1 MTDKT
6 MKTWTIRTE
15 GDRMEVAL
23 ADAPTPEPGPNQ
35 VLVRVRAASLNRG
48 EFIAGHGLHKP
59 GAPPKPVG
67 MEVSGEV
74 AKAGAAATAFKAGDK
89 VMGRC
94 AGAFSAYAVIDG
106 REVIRMPPHLS
117 WEEAAA
123 APLAFMTAHDMV
135 IGQGKLKKDEWMLVT
150 GISAGVGVA
159 ALQMAKAIGAHV
171 IGTSGSTDKLAKLQ
185 GQGLS
190 LSLHTRQADFHDAVM
205 HATQGQGVH
214 LAVNTVGGSVFA
226 EDIRCLAF
234 EGRLAMVGY
243 VDGELNTP
251 LDLHALH
258 AKRLRL
264 FGVSN
269 KLRNASQKAAS
280 IPAFMKDIWP
290 ALNRGEIRPFIDQVF
305 PFSQLT
311 QAKDSMQANNH
322 VGKVVLSMP

>member
-1 MTDKT
+1 MQAYTIKT
-6 MKTWTIRTE
+6 VQDQSVVELVERDE
-15 GDRMEVAL
+15 PAL
-23 ADAPTPEPGPNQ
+23 GPTQ
-35 VLVRVRAASLNRG
+35 MRIQMHAASLNRG
-48 EFIAGHGLHKP
+48 EFIVGHGLHGKSEVP
-59 GAPPKPVG
+59 QPVG
-67 MEVSGEV
+67 LEGAGRVLEIGAEVKHFAVGQR
-74 AKAGAAATAFKAGDK
+74 

-94 AGAFSAYAVIDG
+94 PGAFAVRTVMDE
-106 REVIRMPPHLS
+106 REAMPIPEILD
-117 WEEAAA
+117 WNEAAA
-123 APLAFMTAHDMV
+123 VPLTYLTAYDAVHEQ
-135 IGQGKLKKDEWMLVT
+135 GQLKQGEWLLINGVT
-150 GISAGVGVA
+150 SGVGVA

-185 GQGLS
+185 GHGLS

-322 VGKVVLSMP
+322 VGKVVLSLL

>member
-1 MTDKT
+1 MQAYTIKT
-6 MKTWTIRTE
+6 LQ
-15 GDRMEVAL
+15 DRAVVELVDRAEPAL
-23 ADAPTPEPGPNQ
+23 GPTQ
-35 VLVRVRAASLNRG
+35 MRIQMHAASLNRG
-48 EFIAGHGLHKP
+48 EFIVGHGLHGKSEVP
-59 GAPPKPVG
+59 QPVG
-67 MEVSGEV
+67 LEG
-74 AKAGAAATAFKAGDK
+74 AGLVLEIGADVTHFAVGQR

-94 AGAFSAYAVIDG
+94 PGAFAVRTIMEE
-106 REVIRMPPHLS
+106 REAMPIPDTLD
-117 WEEAAA
+117 WNEAAA
-123 APLAFMTAHDMV
+123 VPLTYLTAYDAIHEQ
-135 IGQGKLKKDEWMLVT
+135 GQLKKGEWLLINGVT
-150 GISAGVGVA
+150 SGVGVA

-205 HATQGQGVH
+205 QATQGNGVD
-214 LAVNTVGGSVFA
+214 LVVNTVGGSVFA
-226 EDIRCLAF
+226 EDIRCLGF

-243 VDGELNTP
+243 VDGSLTTP

-258 AKRLRL
+258 AKRLCL

-269 KLRNASQKAAS
+269 KLRSAAQKAAS

-290 ALNRGEIRPFIDQVF
+290 AMNRGEIRPFIDQVF
-305 PFSQLT
+305 PFSQLA

>member
-1 MTDKT
+1 MDEREA
-6 MKTWTIRTE
+6 MPI
-15 GDRMEVAL
+15 
-23 ADAPTPEPGPNQ
+23 PEILDWN
-35 VLVRVRAASLNRG
+35 
-48 EFIAGHGLHKP
+48 
-59 GAPPKPVG
+59 
-67 MEVSGEV
+67 
-74 AKAGAAATAFKAGDK
+74 
-89 VMGRC
+89 
-94 AGAFSAYAVIDG
+94 
-106 REVIRMPPHLS
+106 
-117 WEEAAA
+117 EAAA
-123 APLAFMTAHDMV
+123 VPLTYLTAYDAVHEQ
-135 IGQGKLKKDEWMLVT
+135 GQLKQGEWLLINGVT
-150 GISAGVGVA
+150 SGVGVA

-190 LSLHTRQADFHDAVM
+190 LPLHTRQADFHDAVM

-269 KLRNASQKAAS
+269 KLRSAAQKAAS

-305 PFSQLT
+305 PFSQLA

-322 VGKVVLSMP
+322 VGKVVLSIP

>member
-1 MTDKT
+1 MQAYTIKT
-6 MKTWTIRTE
+6 VQDQSVVELVERDE
-15 GDRMEVAL
+15 PAL
-23 ADAPTPEPGPNQ
+23 GPTQ
-35 VLVRVRAASLNRG
+35 MRIQMHAASLNRG
-48 EFIAGHGLHKP
+48 EFIVGHGLHGKSEVP
-59 GAPPKPVG
+59 QPVG
-67 MEVSGEV
+67 LEGAGRVLEIGAEVKHFAVGQR
-74 AKAGAAATAFKAGDK
+74 

-94 AGAFSAYAVIDG
+94 PGAFAVRTVMDE
-106 REVIRMPPHLS
+106 REAMPIPEILD
-117 WEEAAA
+117 WNEAAA
-123 APLAFMTAHDMV
+123 VPLTYLTAYDAVHEQ
-135 IGQGKLKKDEWMLVT
+135 GQLKQGEWLLINGVT
-150 GISAGVGVA
+150 SGVGVA

-243 VDGELNTP
+243 VDGELSTP

>member
-1 MTDKT
+1 VVELVERD
-6 MKTWTIRTE
+6 E
-15 GDRMEVAL
+15 PAL
-23 ADAPTPEPGPNQ
+23 GPTQ
-35 VLVRVRAASLNRG
+35 MRIQMHAASLNRG
-48 EFIAGHGLHKP
+48 EFIVGHGLHGKSEVP
-59 GAPPKPVG
+59 QPVG
-67 MEVSGEV
+67 LEGAGRVLEIG
-74 AKAGAAATAFKAGDK
+74 AKVKQFAVGQR

-94 AGAFSAYAVIDG
+94 PGAFAVRTVMDE
-106 REVIRMPPHLS
+106 REAMPIPDSLD
-117 WEEAAA
+117 WNEAAA
-123 APLAFMTAHDMV
+123 VPLTYLTAYDAIHE
-135 IGQGKLKKDEWMLVT
+135 QGRLKKGEWLLINGVT
-150 GISAGVGVA
+150 SGVGVA
-159 ALQMAKAIGAHV
+159 ALQMGKAIGAHV

-243 VDGELNTP
+243 VDGSLNTT

-258 AKRLRL
+258 AKRLCL

-269 KLRNASQKAAS
+269 KLRSAAQKAAS

-290 ALNRGEIRPFIDQVF
+290 AMNRGEIRPFIDQVF
-305 PFSQLT
+305 PFSQLA

>member
-1 MTDKT
+1 MQAYTIKT
-6 MKTWTIRTE
+6 VQDQSVVELVERDE
-15 GDRMEVAL
+15 PAL
-23 ADAPTPEPGPNQ
+23 GPTQ
-35 VLVRVRAASLNRG
+35 MRIQMHAASLNRG
-48 EFIAGHGLHKP
+48 EFIVGHGLHGKSEVP
-59 GAPPKPVG
+59 QPVG
-67 MEVSGEV
+67 LEGAGRVLEIGAEVKHFAVGQR
-74 AKAGAAATAFKAGDK
+74 

-94 AGAFSAYAVIDG
+94 PGAFAVRTVMDE
-106 REVIRMPPHLS
+106 REAMPIPEILD
-117 WEEAAA
+117 WNEAAA
-123 APLAFMTAHDMV
+123 VPLTYLTAYDAVHEQ
-135 IGQGKLKKDEWMLVT
+135 GQLKQGEWLLINGVT
-150 GISAGVGVA
+150 SGVGVA

>member
-1 MTDKT
+1 MQAYTIKT
-6 MKTWTIRTE
+6 VQDQSVVELVERDE
-15 GDRMEVAL
+15 PAL
-23 ADAPTPEPGPNQ
+23 GPTQ
-35 VLVRVRAASLNRG
+35 MRIQMHAASLNRG
-48 EFIAGHGLHKP
+48 EFIVGHGLHGKSEVP
-59 GAPPKPVG
+59 QPVG
-67 MEVSGEV
+67 LEGAGRVLEIGAEVKHFAVGQR
-74 AKAGAAATAFKAGDK
+74 

-94 AGAFSAYAVIDG
+94 PGAFAVRTVMDE
-106 REVIRMPPHLS
+106 REAMPIPEILD
-117 WEEAAA
+117 WNEAAA
-123 APLAFMTAHDMV
+123 VPLTYLTAYDAVHEQ
-135 IGQGKLKKDEWMLVT
+135 GQLKQGEWLLINGVT
-150 GISAGVGVA
+150 SGVGVA

-322 VGKVVLSMP
+322 VGKVVLSLL

>member
-1 MTDKT
+1 MQAYTIKT
-6 MKTWTIRTE
+6 VQNQSVVELVERDE
-15 GDRMEVAL
+15 PAL
-23 ADAPTPEPGPNQ
+23 GPTQ
-35 VLVRVRAASLNRG
+35 MRIQMHAASLNRG
-48 EFIAGHGLHKP
+48 EFIVGHGLHGKSEVP
-59 GAPPKPVG
+59 QPVG
-67 MEVSGEV
+67 LEGAGRVLEIGAEVKQFAVGQR
-74 AKAGAAATAFKAGDK
+74 

-94 AGAFSAYAVIDG
+94 PGAFAVRTVMDE
-106 REVIRMPPHLS
+106 REAMPIPDSLD
-117 WEEAAA
+117 WNEAAA
-123 APLAFMTAHDMV
+123 VPLTYLTAYDAVHEQ
-135 IGQGKLKKDEWMLVT
+135 GQLKHGEWLLINGVT
-150 GISAGVGVA
+150 SGVGVA
-159 ALQMAKAIGAHV
+159 ALQMAKAIGVHV

-190 LSLHTRQADFHDAVM
+190 LPLHTRQADFHDTVM

-269 KLRNASQKAAS
+269 KLRSAAQKAAS

-305 PFSQLT
+305 PFSQLA

>member
-1 MTDKT
+1 MQAYTIKT
-6 MKTWTIRTE
+6 VQDQSVVELVERDE
-15 GDRMEVAL
+15 PAL
-23 ADAPTPEPGPNQ
+23 GPTQ
-35 VLVRVRAASLNRG
+35 MRIQMHAASLNRG
-48 EFIAGHGLHKP
+48 EFIVGHGLHGKSEVP
-59 GAPPKPVG
+59 QPVG
-67 MEVSGEV
+67 LEGAGRVLEIGAEVKHFAVGQR
-74 AKAGAAATAFKAGDK
+74 

-94 AGAFSAYAVIDG
+94 PGAFAVRTVMDE
-106 REVIRMPPHLS
+106 REAMPIPEILD
-117 WEEAAA
+117 WNEAAA
-123 APLAFMTAHDMV
+123 VPLTYLTAYDAVHEQ
-135 IGQGKLKKDEWMLVT
+135 GQLKKGEWLLINGVT
-150 GISAGVGVA
+150 SGVGVA
-159 ALQMAKAIGAHV
+159 ALQMAKAIGAQV

-190 LSLHTRQADFHDAVM
+190 LSLHTRRADFHDAVM

-214 LAVNTVGGSVFA
+214 LVVNTVGGSVFA

-243 VDGELNTP
+243 VDGELSTP

-269 KLRNASQKAAS
+269 KLRSAAQKAAS
-280 IPAFMKDIWP
+280 IPAFMRDIWP

-305 PFSQLT
+305 PFSQLA

-322 VGKVVLSMP
+322 VGKVVLSIP

>member
-1 MTDKT
+1 MQAYTIKT
-6 MKTWTIRTE
+6 VQNQSVVELVERDE
-15 GDRMEVAL
+15 PAL
-23 ADAPTPEPGPNQ
+23 GPTQ
-35 VLVRVRAASLNRG
+35 MRIQMHAASLNRG
-48 EFIAGHGLHKP
+48 EFIVGHGLHGKSEVP
-59 GAPPKPVG
+59 QPVG
-67 MEVSGEV
+67 LEGAGRVLEIG
-74 AKAGAAATAFKAGDK
+74 AKVKQFAVGQR

-94 AGAFSAYAVIDG
+94 PGAFAVRTVMDE
-106 REVIRMPPHLS
+106 REAMPIPDSLD
-117 WEEAAA
+117 WNEAAA
-123 APLAFMTAHDMV
+123 VPLTYLTAYDAIHE
-135 IGQGKLKKDEWMLVT
+135 QGRLKKSEWLLINGVT
-150 GISAGVGVA
+150 SGVGVA
-159 ALQMAKAIGAHV
+159 ALQMGKAIGAHV

-243 VDGELNTP
+243 VDGSLNTP

-258 AKRLRL
+258 AKRLCL

-269 KLRNASQKAAS
+269 KLRSAAQKAAS

-290 ALNRGEIRPFIDQVF
+290 AMNRGEIRPFIDQVF
-305 PFSQLT
+305 PFSQLA

>member
-1 MTDKT
+1 MQAYTIKT
-6 MKTWTIRTE
+6 VQNQSVVELVERDE
-15 GDRMEVAL
+15 PAL
-23 ADAPTPEPGPNQ
+23 GPTQ
-35 VLVRVRAASLNRG
+35 MRIQMHAASLNRG
-48 EFIAGHGLHKP
+48 EFIVGHGLHGKSEVP
-59 GAPPKPVG
+59 QPVG
-67 MEVSGEV
+67 LEGAGRVLEIG
-74 AKAGAAATAFKAGDK
+74 AKVKQFAVGQR

-94 AGAFSAYAVIDG
+94 PGAFAVRTVMDE
-106 REVIRMPPHLS
+106 REAMPIPDSLD
-117 WEEAAA
+117 WNEAAA
-123 APLAFMTAHDMV
+123 VPLTYLTAYDAIHE
-135 IGQGKLKKDEWMLVT
+135 QGRLKKGEWLLINGVT
-150 GISAGVGVA
+150 SGVGVA
-159 ALQMAKAIGAHV
+159 ALQMGKAIGAHV

-269 KLRNASQKAAS
+269 KLRSAAQKAAS

-305 PFSQLT
+305 PFSQLA
-311 QAKDSMQANNH
+311 QAKDSMKANNH

>member
-1 MTDKT
+1 MQAYTIKT
-6 MKTWTIRTE
+6 VQDQSVVELVERDE
-15 GDRMEVAL
+15 PAL
-23 ADAPTPEPGPNQ
+23 GPTQ
-35 VLVRVRAASLNRG
+35 MRIQMHAASLNRG
-48 EFIAGHGLHKP
+48 EFIVGHGLHGKSEVP
-59 GAPPKPVG
+59 QPVG
-67 MEVSGEV
+67 LEGAGRVLEIGAEVKHFAVGQR
-74 AKAGAAATAFKAGDK
+74 

-94 AGAFSAYAVIDG
+94 PGAFAVRTVMDE
-106 REVIRMPPHLS
+106 REAMPIPEILD
-117 WEEAAA
+117 WNEAAA
-123 APLAFMTAHDMV
+123 VPLTYLTAYDAVHEQ
-135 IGQGKLKKDEWMLVT
+135 GQLKQGEWLLINGVT
-150 GISAGVGVA
+150 SGVGVA

-185 GQGLS
+185 GHGLS

>member
-1 MTDKT
+1 MQAYTIKT
-6 MKTWTIRTE
+6 VQDQSVVELVERDE
-15 GDRMEVAL
+15 PAL
-23 ADAPTPEPGPNQ
+23 GPTQ
-35 VLVRVRAASLNRG
+35 MRIQMHAASLNRG
-48 EFIAGHGLHKP
+48 EFIVGHGLHGKSEVP
-59 GAPPKPVG
+59 QPVG
-67 MEVSGEV
+67 LEGAGRVLEIGAEVKHFVVGQR
-74 AKAGAAATAFKAGDK
+74 

-94 AGAFSAYAVIDG
+94 PGAFAVRTVMDE
-106 REVIRMPPHLS
+106 REAMPIPEILD
-117 WEEAAA
+117 WNEAAA
-123 APLAFMTAHDMV
+123 VPLTYLTAYDAVHEQ
-135 IGQGKLKKDEWMLVT
+135 GQLKQGEWLLINGVT
-150 GISAGVGVA
+150 SGVGVA